1 MYKQYPWLSIF
12 EASYSMVGKWNPVK
26 FMVFKCLFIEI
37 TTDNI
42 FKNFIERD
50 QNVLCKYG
58 EFWKEKKSPWRQRW
72 YILTTSPWDSKLL
85 QSTVVGRIIGL

>member
-1 MYKQYPWLSIF
+1 
-12 EASYSMVGKWNPVK
+12 MVGKWNPVK

-58 EFWKEKKSPWRQRW
+58 EF
-72 YILTTSPWDSKLL
+72 
-85 QSTVVGRIIGL
+85 